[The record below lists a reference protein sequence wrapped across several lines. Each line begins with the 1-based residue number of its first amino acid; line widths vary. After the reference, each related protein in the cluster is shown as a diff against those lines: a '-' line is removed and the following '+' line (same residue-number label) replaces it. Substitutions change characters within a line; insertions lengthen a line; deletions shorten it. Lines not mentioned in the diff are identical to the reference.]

1 MKKSELERIILQMAE
16 RDKVEA
22 ELRDL
27 LTIETKEHDVTR
39 KQRDDAW
46 DTIRQLEEEEFTKP
60 NTEARVRNPWAP
72 AKGE

>member
-1 MKKSELERIILQMAE
+1 MAE
-16 RDKVEA
+16 RDKVEAEVA